1 MFWEYMIVNTKNIEE
16 IKYALKEM
24 LYKLE
29 TKYHADRNDLEF
41 RVGVNV
47 YNKLHLLMERYSY
60 NGERINSIYGV
71 KMELDWELIPDKIV
85 LKLKSKESKE
95 LIIPKFNFLE
105 AKVSNSTLPEKYI
118 VNDKATILF
127 WEDGTKTIVKKSKND
142 IFDPIKS
149 YLWAYFQ
156 KHSGM
161 TKTQANKY
169 LAEINDNN

>member
-1 MFWEYMIVNTKNIEE
+1 MCYEYMVVNSENEKEIIYRIQEMIVKIYK
-16 IKYALKEM
+16 KY
-24 LYKLE
+24 YIDRDNLE
-29 TKYHADRNDLEF
+29 L
-41 RVGVNV
+41 RVGVDI
-47 YNKLHLLMERYSY
+47 YSKLQPLNKIYYMYSGKKVECILGIEVQVNYDLRPNEILLKTK
-60 NGERINSIYGV
+60 G
-71 KMELDWELIPDKIV
+71 
-85 LKLKSKESKE
+85 KEI
-95 LIIPKFNFLE
+95 IIPKFNFLE

>member
-1 MFWEYMIVNTKNIEE
+1 MYHAYMVSNGKNIEE

-24 LYKLE
+24 LDKFE
-29 TKYHADRNDLEF
+29 IKYYVDRNELEF
-41 RVGVNV
+41 RVGVYV
-47 YNKLHLLMERYSY
+47 YNKLHPLMESY
-60 NGERINSIYGV
+60 YYGERINSIYGV
-71 KMELDWELIPDKIV
+71 KVELDWDMIPNEV
-85 LKLKSKESKE
+85 VLKSKSKE
-95 LIIPKFNFLE
+95 LIIPQFNLLGV
-105 AKVSNSTLPEKYI
+105 KISNSTLPKKYI

-142 IFDPIKS
+142 IFDPVKS

-161 TKTQANKY
+161 SKTKANKY